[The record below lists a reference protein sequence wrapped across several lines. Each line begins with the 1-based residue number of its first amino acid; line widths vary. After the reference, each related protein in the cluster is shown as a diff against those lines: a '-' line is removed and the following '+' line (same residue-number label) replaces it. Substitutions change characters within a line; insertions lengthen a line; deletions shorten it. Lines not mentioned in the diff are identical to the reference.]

1 MSQYSEM
8 MGSFIRTG
16 NYPMEANYIFDTEE
30 SLKSFF
36 EDPLNKTLLHKGL
49 LKVVENAG
57 DNKQALYWVT
67 KKETNDELEF
77 TKLIEASSITEL
89 TDELESLQQ
98 KLDKEIQDRKD
109 GDLAIWGTEDP
120 TTIPGELNSIRD
132 LADQVTQLWERCK
145 IHEKMLDFIKALA
158 GTDSDKILEFL
169 ATLPY
174 NSVKVISDTLSIL
187 LKDWDKTSSIMK
199 LLDDLWNKIE
209 GSPLPTDEF
218 LTLRGVEQFVRTL
231 KQQTTDRD
239 NNLQT
244 ELDQTQIGVG
254 LSSDGSYTADKETY
268 YLQDATSIMNALKTL
283 DQLVHQAVVN
293 AVLTPDNSQDV
304 ITLTVNKVDQGYIID
319 GKLDLSSQNGNQL
332 IKKEDGLYYN
342 VSTEYVNGILT
353 VKVNGQIISQHALG
367 FSAIVQSASY
377 DPDQESIIIVFK
389 LLSGDLQT
397 VTIPVGALIR
407 EWEVDNSHPDRVVEL
422 YHEDVIDGLD
432 KLSGDV
438 RISTK
443 LHNIL
448 EKDGNTLYVGGNSD
462 NIYVGDNTL
471 SDAITQLQNKD
482 AELEQSIQNE
492 VTRATNAE
500 QTNANNIAS
509 NTSAIAIINGN
520 EAQEGSIKKAAAD
533 TLTSAKEYT
542 DQALQNYDTTAT
554 ERLDALEEGL
564 QNVNDSITVINGD
577 GEGSINKALNDA
589 KSYTDQVTNNISQ
602 QLTQEVNRATQAEST
617 LNTNL
622 TTHTNRTDNP
632 HKVTKA
638 QVGLDKVDN
647 TTDLEKPVSTAQQEA
662 INTANQNLKATI
674 DQYTI
679 NNYSIATNP
688 VLSKTD
694 IGLANVD
701 NTSDLDKPISTA
713 TSKALNTK
721 APVDSPI
728 FTGVAQVETSPD
740 AADAS
745 QRIPSTAWVVERI
758 NEKTLPTDNT
768 VADHIQNHNNP
779 HYVTADQVN
788 AYTKTETDSKI
799 EIMKLQV
806 LSEVEELIVN
816 QFENYWGTI
825 E

>member
-1 MSQYSEM
+1 M

-16 NYPMEANYIFDTEE
+16 NYPIEANYIFETEE
-30 SLKSFF
+30 ALKEFF
-36 EDPLNKTLLHKGL
+36 SDPLNRTLLHKGL

-67 KKETNDELEF
+67 KKQTNDELEF
-77 TKLIEASSITEL
+77 TKLIEASSIDDLITSIEDL
-89 TDELESLQQ
+89 KN
-98 KLDKEIQDRKD
+98 KLDKEIADRKD
-109 GDLAIWGTEDP
+109 ADEAIWGTTDP
-120 TTIPGELNSIRD
+120 TIIPGELNSIKD
-132 LADQVTQLWERCK
+132 LADQVTELWKRCH
-145 IHEKMLDFIKALA
+145 IHEKMLDFIKAIV

-169 ATLPY
+169 ESLPY
-174 NSVKVISDTLSIL
+174 NSLKLISDTLSEFL
-187 LKDWDKTSSIMK
+187 EGWDKDSSIIE
-199 LLDDLWNKIE
+199 LLDALWNKIE

-231 KQQTTDRD
+231 KQETTDRD

-244 ELDQTQIGVG
+244 ELDQTQVGIG

-268 YLQDATSIMNALKTL
+268 YLKDATSVMNALKTL

-293 AVLTPDNSQDV
+293 AILTSDNSQDV

-342 VSTEYVNGILT
+342 ISTEYTDGNLII
-353 VKVNGQIISQHALG
+353 KVNDQIISQHALG

-377 DPDQESIIIVFK
+377 DPDQESIIIIFK
-389 LLSGDLQT
+389 LLSGELQT
-397 VTIPVGALIR
+397 VSIPVGALIR
-407 EWEVDNSHPDRVVEL
+407 EWTVDNSHPDRVVEL
-422 YHEDVIDGLD
+422 YHEDIIDGLD

-500 QTNANNIAS
+500 QVNAGNIAS
-509 NTSAIAIINGN
+509 NTSAIAIING
-520 EAQEGSIKKAAAD
+520 E
-533 TLTSAKEYT
+533 
-542 DQALQNYDTTAT
+542 
-554 ERLDALEEGL
+554 
-564 QNVNDSITVINGD
+564 
-577 GEGSINKALNDA
+577 GEGSINKVLNDA
-589 KSYTDQVTNNISQ
+589 KAYADQATNNIQQ
-602 QLTQEVNRATQAEST
+602 QLTQEITRATQAEST

-622 TTHTNRTDNP
+622 TTHVNRTDNP

-647 TTDLEKPVSTAQQEA
+647 TTDLEKPVS
-662 INTANQNLKATI
+662 
-674 DQYTI
+674 
-679 NNYSIATNP
+679 IATQ
-688 VLSKTD
+688 T
-694 IGLANVD
+694 A
-701 NTSDLDKPISTA
+701 LDQ
-713 TSKALNTK
+713 K
-721 APVDSPI
+721 APIDSPT

-740 AADAS
+740 ATDAS
-745 QRIPSTAWVVERI
+745 QRIPSTNWVVERL
-758 NEKTLPTDNT
+758 NEKFNPTNTTLTSHLSNYS
-768 VADHIQNHNNP
+768 NP
-779 HYVTADQVN
+779 HKVTAEQIGT
-788 AYTKTETDSKI
+788 YTKNDIDNKI
-799 EIMKLQV
+799 ELVKLEIESSLQ
-806 LSEVEELIVN
+806 ELIAS

-825 E
+825 

>member
-293 AVLTPDNSQDV
+293 AVLTSDNSQDV

-342 VSTEYVNGILT
+342 VSTEYTDGILT

-389 LLSGDLQT
+389 LLSGELQT

-422 YHEDVIDGLD
+422 YHEDIIDGLD

-520 EAQEGSIKKAAAD
+520 EAQEGSI
-533 TLTSAKEYT
+533 
-542 DQALQNYDTTAT
+542 
-554 ERLDALEEGL
+554 
-564 QNVNDSITVINGD
+564 
-577 GEGSINKALNDA
+577 NKALNDA

-662 INTANQNLKATI
+662 INTANQNLKAII

-799 EIMKLQV
+799 EIMRLQV

>member
-16 NYPMEANYIFDTEE
+16 NYPIEADYIFETEE
-30 SLKSFF
+30 ALKEFF
-36 EDPLNKTLLHKGL
+36 SDPLNRTLLHKGL

-67 KKETNDELEF
+67 KKQTNDELEF
-77 TKLIEASSITEL
+77 TKLIEASSIDDLITSIEDL
-89 TDELESLQQ
+89 KN
-98 KLDKEIQDRKD
+98 KLDKEIADRKD
-109 GDLAIWGTEDP
+109 ADEAIWGTTDP
-120 TTIPGELNSIRD
+120 TIIPGELNSIKD
-132 LADQVTQLWERCK
+132 LADQVTELWKRCH
-145 IHEKMLDFIKALA
+145 IHEKMLDFIKAIV

-169 ATLPY
+169 ESLPY
-174 NSVKVISDTLSIL
+174 NSLKLISDTLSEFL
-187 LKDWDKTSSIMK
+187 EGWDKDSSIIE
-199 LLDDLWNKIE
+199 LLDALWNKIE

-231 KQQTTDRD
+231 KQETTDRD

-244 ELDQTQIGVG
+244 ELDQTQVGIG

-268 YLQDATSIMNALKTL
+268 YLKDATSVMNALKTL

-293 AVLTPDNSQDV
+293 AILTSDNSQDV

-342 VSTEYVNGILT
+342 ISTEYTDGNLI

-389 LLSGDLQT
+389 LLSGELQT
-397 VTIPVGALIR
+397 VSIPVGALIR
-407 EWEVDNSHPDRVVEL
+407 EWTVDNSHPDRVVEL

-462 NIYVGDNTL
+462 NIYIGDNTL
-471 SDAITQLQNKD
+471 SNAITQLQNKD
-482 AELEQSIQNE
+482 TELEQSIQNE
-492 VTRATNAE
+492 ITRATAAE
-500 QTNANNIAS
+500 QVNAGNITS

-520 EAQEGSIKKAAAD
+520 EAQQGSIKKAAAD
-533 TLTSAKEYT
+533 TLALAKEYT
-542 DQALQNYDTTAT
+542 DQSLQNYDG
-554 ERLDALEEGL
+554 EGL
-564 QNVNDSITVINGD
+564 
-577 GEGSINKALNDA
+577 INKVLSDA
-589 KSYTDQVTNNISQ
+589 KAYTDQATNNVQQ

-617 LNTNL
+617 LNTDL
-622 TTHTNRTDNP
+622 SAHINRTDNP
-632 HKVTKA
+632 HQVTKV

-647 TTDLEKPVSTAQQEA
+647 TTDLEKPISVATQTA
-662 INTANQNLKATI
+662 L
-674 DQYTI
+674 DQ
-679 NNYSIATNP
+679 
-688 VLSKTD
+688 
-694 IGLANVD
+694 
-701 NTSDLDKPISTA
+701 
-713 TSKALNTK
+713 K
-721 APVDSPI
+721 APIDSPT
-728 FTGVAQVETSPD
+728 FTGVVQVATSPD
-740 AADAS
+740 ATDDS
-745 QRIPSTAWVVERI
+745 QRIPSTNWVVERL
-758 NEKTLPTDNT
+758 NEKFNPTNTTLTSHLSNYS
-768 VADHIQNHNNP
+768 NP
-779 HYVTADQVN
+779 HKVTAEQVGT
-788 AYTKTETDSKI
+788 YTKNDIDDKI
-799 EIMKLQV
+799 ELVKSEIESSLQ
-806 LSEVEELIVN
+806 ELITS

-825 E
+825 